1 MKTDR
6 IEIHYQLE
14 FERAFHCGTG
24 LRVGLLH
31 RSIARDADGFLYVP
45 GSTIKGILRD
55 HATQIATF
63 LVPTMKVPSQHT
75 LKSGLA
81 HMTSQPN
88 IVTHLFGSHY
98 QPGTLFFDDATLCKE
113 QQEFYE
119 PFLEQQIEAR
129 TQVSM
134 SRVTRTARSG
144 MLFSSEYGTQG
155 MTFDGV
161 IYGMVKGVPIFN
173 DTEDNYSLILLL
185 AALSSL
191 DRIGG
196 GKSAGFGVV
205 TCKLTYLQVND
216 KKFTGETAEKQVA
229 AYLDLLEL
237 FGEYETALEL
247 AEEGAS

>member
-1 MKTDR
+1 MRTDR
-6 IEIHYQLE
+6 IEVRYQLT
-14 FERAFHCGTG
+14 FDRAFHCGTG

-31 RSIARDADGFLYVP
+31 RAIARDADGFLYVP

-63 LVPTMKVPSQHT
+63 LVPNITIPSQHT
-75 LKSGLA
+75 LTSGLA
-81 HMTSQPN
+81 HIVSPNN
-88 IVTHLFGSHY
+88 IVTQIFGSHY

-113 QQEFYE
+113 QRDFYKL
-119 PFLEQQIEAR
+119 FLEQQIETR

-144 MLFSSEYGTQG
+144 MLFSSEYGTQE
-155 MTFDGV
+155 MTFEGI
-161 IYGMVKGVPIFN
+161 IYGMVTGIPIFN
-173 DTEDNYSLILLL
+173 EAEDNYSLVLLL

-205 TCKLTYLQVND
+205 TCKPTYLRVKND
-216 KKFTGETAEKQVA
+216 VFTEETAEKQIA
-229 AYLDLLEL
+229 AYLDLLAD
-237 FGEYETALEL
+237 FGDYETALEL